1 MSMSSALGELAADA
15 SLERN
20 AFLATA
26 GDQLRRFLAANKDR
40 IKDIG
45 GLVLIDD
52 DPDYLSVA
60 PDGSFRSRTRYQDEV
75 TGEWNSETEIIES
88 AAELVEIYNPADVL
102 AAFAEAAREQAGL
115 PAEPTATDDLMDAAG
130 IAPEETVGVG
140 VGEDEFA
147 DEGYAAAA
155 DEWAK
160 GQAEEGPPA
169 TPEDAARRLYDLALT
184 FQERSQHSEARLV
197 EQFETTV
204 QDLAPIV
211 GDLMI
216 LDDEDERLWLKR
228 NGRFEAEVVPERDPD
243 NPDDREGDWRRLETP
258 DLLVEFYDPTDVF
271 GDLAE
276 AVADSFPAVAG
287 DEEVDEDADPFED
300 DDEADDE
307 AEEVAEDVAEDAED
321 AAEAED
327 GDDAKP

>member
-26 GDQLRRFLAANKDR
+26 GEQLRKFLAANKDR
-40 IKDIG
+40 IKEIG

-60 PDGSFRSRTRYQDEV
+60 PDGSFRSRTRYQDEI

-88 AAELVEIYNPADVL
+88 AAELVEIYNPAEVL
-102 AAFAEAAREQAGL
+102 AAFAEAARAQAGL
-115 PAEPTATDDLMDAAG
+115 PDEPTATDDLMDAAG

-147 DEGYAAAA
+147 DDGYAAAA
-155 DEWAK
+155 DDWAR
-160 GQAEEGPPA
+160 GQAAQGAPTSA
-169 TPEDAARRLYDLALT
+169 EDAARRLYDLALT
-184 FQERSQHSEARLV
+184 FQERSQHSEARLI

-204 QDLAPIV
+204 QDIAPV
-211 GDLMI
+211 MGDLMI

-258 DLLVEFYDPTDVF
+258 DTVVEFYDPTDVF

-276 AVADSFPAVAG
+276 ALADSFPGVAE
-287 DEEVDEDADPFED
+287 DEDEDEDADPFADEDDED
-300 DDEADDE
+300 DDGTD
-307 AEEVAEDVAEDAED
+307 EDAEV
-321 AAEAED
+321 ED
-327 GDDAKP
+327 DTKS